1 MKKLLIVSSVFL
13 FVGQLKAQNNLTL
26 YNMKPVPQRMAINP
40 AFTPTC
46 KWYFGTP
53 ILSSIDFSFN
63 SRVIGL
69 NELSDALVPNG
80 SNYTLDM
87 TKLSNVFTNGI
98 SMNSAYNQEWLS
110 LVFRLRKSMWSFSIN
125 EKLKSRVLLP
135 QDFFRLVF
143 EGNGG
148 DNVGEVFDL
157 GFGVDFIH
165 TREFAV

>member
-1 MKKLLIVSSVFL
+1 MKKLLIVSLVFL

-69 NELSDALVPNG
+69 N
-80 SNYTLDM
+80 
-87 TKLSNVFTNGI
+87 
-98 SMNSAYNQEWLS
+98 
-110 LVFRLRKSMWSFSIN
+110 
-125 EKLKSRVLLP
+125 
-135 QDFFRLVF
+135 
-143 EGNGG
+143 
-148 DNVGEVFDL
+148 
-157 GFGVDFIH
+157 
-165 TREFAV
+165 